1 MCVPSHIYTQDLSG
15 LLKDISNADDG
26 KIESRLTLR
35 VNCST
40 AKEED
45 GRSCCSRAGMQ
56 RVRDENGRKKIK
68 KQEERA

>member
-1 MCVPSHIYTQDLSG
+1 MLALPLIHNLVQDLSG

-40 AKEED
+40 GKG
-45 GRSCCSRAGMQ
+45 GRWEVLLQ
-56 RVRDENGRKKIK
+56 QNRDAESKR
-68 KQEERA
+68 